1 VHRPVLV
8 LWRHPW
14 EVAAWA
20 GVKGARPGVKEV
32 GMAGQLRKTVVLFG
46 LCAFCLWLGEASP
59 CFSQG
64 AEPAS
69 VTMVAVGPEKH
80 VVKAGETINGLAQ
93 QYGIPAAAILRAN
106 PGLTPTRL
114 QLGKTIL
121 IPAGG
126 QAPMPSSPSPIDE
139 PALADN
145 PVELR
150 PEKAPQAT
158 KPLKERDLVDVP
170 AKKTAAPRPA
180 AAEQHAT
187 PPSPEVAKPAAVT
200 SPPATPTASAP
211 ETAKPPRV
219 EDVWPQTGQEGV
231 NPGMMLPRL
240 QPLLAS
246 LWLLGGLGVAA
257 VLAAVALRGV
267 LANLGAGLA
276 LLAFR
281 FPRTRE
287 MVRIGDQTG
296 RVISRGLF
304 FLVVRTPESA
314 RVIVPNALVLRQG
327 LTVLPARDG
336 DA

>member
-1 VHRPVLV
+1 
-8 LWRHPW
+8 
-14 EVAAWA
+14 
-20 GVKGARPGVKEV
+20 
-32 GMAGQLRKTVVLFG
+32 
-46 LCAFCLWLGEASP
+46 
-59 CFSQG
+59 
-64 AEPAS
+64 
-69 VTMVAVGPEKH
+69 
-80 VVKAGETINGLAQ
+80 
-93 QYGIPAAAILRAN
+93 
-106 PGLTPTRL
+106 
-114 QLGKTIL
+114 
-121 IPAGG
+121 
-126 QAPMPSSPSPIDE
+126 
-139 PALADN
+139 
-145 PVELR
+145 
-150 PEKAPQAT
+150 
-158 KPLKERDLVDVP
+158 
-170 AKKTAAPRPA
+170 
-180 AAEQHAT
+180 
-187 PPSPEVAKPAAVT
+187 
-200 SPPATPTASAP
+200 
-211 ETAKPPRV
+211 
-219 EDVWPQTGQEGV
+219 
-231 NPGMMLPRL
+231 MMLPRL